1 MRILIIASS
10 VGETAPGKVFS
21 AYIEKI
27 LEKYNSSQ
35 IDIITNDRN
44 SKINSQYVELKKI
57 DMHLKKLSIGFLS
70 FDLFDFLAARR
81 MVCSVEGKYD
91 VVISLIS
98 LHHFFPLYLG
108 FLLKKYNKVSRWI
121 VYSVDAIPPPKGWGQ
136 PYIYQKGLIRMIRIF
151 FQSIDKIYFSN
162 EVMLKYQLDILG
174 KTFKGESG
182 VLYTFSNS
190 APVVL
195 PFRKKKDFTLLY
207 TGGVYQARKV
217 DQLLLSVDQLVKQ
230 GFNIRLNFVGTNP
243 DSVDLNPIS
252 EVTKSNIYFFDY
264 TKDLTPFYTE
274 ADLLIDIDADIENDV
289 FISSKFFNYLIINR
303 KILTITSPKS
313 PVVSLIKKY
322 KISNVLVSCNST
334 VEIKKIIVEC
344 YENKDVFINRNLTD
358 FLKVSDFYFSD
369 L

>member
-57 DMHLKKLSIGFLS
+57 DIRLKKLSIGFLS

-81 MVCSVEGKYD
+81 MVCSIREKYD

-108 FLLKKYNKVSRWI
+108 FLLKKYNKVNKWI

-151 FQSIDKIYFSN
+151 FQSIDKLYFSN

-174 KTFKGESG
+174 DTFKGESG

-190 APVVL
+190 TPIVL

-207 TGGVYQARKV
+207 TGGVYQARRV
-217 DQLLLSVDQLVKQ
+217 DQLLLAVDKLTEQ

-243 DSVDLNPIS
+243 DSVDLNLVS

-264 TKDLTPFYTE
+264 TKDLTAFYTE

-289 FISSKFFNYLIINR
+289 FISSKFFNYLM
-303 KILTITSPKS
+303 
-313 PVVSLIKKY
+313 
-322 KISNVLVSCNST
+322 
-334 VEIKKIIVEC
+334 
-344 YENKDVFINRNLTD
+344 INRNILCITRRDSPVMQFVSCRDIKKVLFSENNDDKIFNQIHGLILEKACEIGRGID
-358 FLKVSDFYFSD
+358 FNLMNHIQID
-369 L
+369 

>member
-44 SKINSQYVELKKI
+44 SKINSRYVELKKI

-207 TGGVYQARKV
+207 TGGVYQARRV
-217 DQLLLSVDQLVKQ
+217 DQLLLAVDQLVEQ

-243 DSVDLNPIS
+243 DSVDLNPVS
-252 EVTKSNIYFFDY
+252 EVTKSIIYFFDY
-264 TKDLTPFYTE
+264 TKDLTPFYAE

-289 FISSKFFNYLIINR
+289 FISSKFFNYLMINR
-303 KILTITSPKS
+303 KILCITAKNS
-313 PVVSLIKKY
+313 PVTNFIYDKNIPDVSVVPHEKDDIY
-322 KISNVLVSCNST
+322 ASISNILLSGNS
-334 VEIKKIIVEC
+334 VVDRSV
-344 YENKDVFINRNLTD
+344 NF
-358 FLKVSDFYFSD
+358 FYLYDISI
-369 L
+369 

>member
-44 SKINSQYVELKKI
+44 SIFNSQYVELKKI
-57 DMHLKKLSIGFLS
+57 DMRLKKLSIGFLS

-81 MVCSVEGKYD
+81 MAGGIREKYD

-108 FLLKKYNKVSRWI
+108 FLLKKYNKVSKLI

-136 PYIYQKGLIRMIRIF
+136 PYMYQKGLIRMIRNF
-151 FQSIDKIYFSN
+151 FKLVDKIYFSN

-174 KTFKGESG
+174 DKFKGESG
-182 VLYTFSNS
+182 VLYTFSNTELMNL
-190 APVVL
+190 PVQ
-195 PFRKKKDFTLLY
+195 KKNNFTLLY
-207 TGGVYQARKV
+207 TGGVYQARRV
-217 DQLLLSVDQLVKQ
+217 DQLLLAVDKLTEQ

-243 DSVDLNPIS
+243 DSVDLNHVS
-252 EVTKSNIYFFDY
+252 EVTKSNIYFFGY
-264 TKDLTPFYTE
+264 TKDLTPFYTG
-274 ADLLIDIDADIENDV
+274 ADLLIDIDADIGNDV
-289 FISSKFFNYLIINR
+289 FISSKFFNYLM
-303 KILTITSPKS
+303 
-313 PVVSLIKKY
+313 
-322 KISNVLVSCNST
+322 
-334 VEIKKIIVEC
+334 
-344 YENKDVFINRNLTD
+344 INRNILCITRNNSPVMQFVLSQNIKQIFFSINNSDKIFNKIYEIISERACEVDRGID
-358 FLKVSDFYFSD
+358 FNFIDHIQID
-369 L
+369 